1 MASDHPI
8 GGAEQAGS
16 GSFLKGHPARE
27 IGVLMRYRRVLFAA
41 VSTVVLLIASA
52 TAATATERTYRNY
65 VALGDSYTSGPLIPL
80 PRLDPLGC
88 GKSTQNYPA
97 FLAGALR
104 VRSYTDISCG
114 GADTTNMTRPQ
125 SVFLGRNPAQFT
137 ALRAD
142 TDLVTVGIG
151 GNDYGV
157 FGTLVGTCPSLRPS
171 DPTGNPCQ
179 ERFTVDGVDTI
190 KAKIVDT
197 GKNVEKVLA
206 GIHAR
211 SPRADVL
218 VIGYPRIAPQ
228 SGYCPSILPFA
239 EGDYAWLNDVEQ
251 ALNSAIEKAVAADGE
266 SSFVDTFG
274 PSAGHD
280 ACAPKG
286 AAWINGQHT
295 KLLAAAAYHPYRTGM
310 VGVAGVILRQLR

>member
-1 MASDHPI
+1 
-8 GGAEQAGS
+8 
-16 GSFLKGHPARE
+16 
-27 IGVLMRYRRVLFAA
+27 MRFRRVLFAA
-41 VSTVVLLIASA
+41 VSTVVLLIVST
-52 TAATATERTYRNY
+52 TAATAAERSYRSY

-80 PRLDPLGC
+80 PRFDPLFC
-88 GKSTQNYPA
+88 GKSTQNYPSI
-97 FLAGALR
+97 LAAALR

-114 GADTTNMTRPQ
+114 GADTTNMTQPQ
-125 SVFLGRNPAQFT
+125 SVFLGRNPAQFS
-137 ALRAD
+137 ALSPR
-142 TDLVTVGIG
+142 TDLVTLGIG

-157 FGTLVGTCPSLRPS
+157 FGTLVGTCPSLRAS

-179 ERFTVDGVDTI
+179 DRFTVGGVDTV
-190 KAKIVDT
+190 KAKIADT
-197 GKNVEKVLA
+197 GKNVEKVSA

-218 VIGYPRIAPQ
+218 VIGYPRIAPE
-228 SGYCPSILPFA
+228 SGYCPKILPFA
-239 EGDYAWLNDVEQ
+239 EGDYAWLNDVEK
-251 ALNSAIEKAVAADGE
+251 ALNSAIEKAVAADGK

-295 KLLAAAAYHPYRTGM
+295 NLLAAAAYHPYRTGM
-310 VGVAGVILRQLR
+310 AGVAAVILRHLR

>member
-1 MASDHPI
+1 
-8 GGAEQAGS
+8 
-16 GSFLKGHPARE
+16 
-27 IGVLMRYRRVLFAA
+27 MRSRRVLFAA
-41 VSTVVLLIASA
+41 VSTVALLIVSA
-52 TAATATERTYRNY
+52 TAATAAERSYRNY

-80 PRLDPLGC
+80 PRLVPLFC
-88 GKSTQNYPA
+88 GKSTQNYPSL
-97 FLAGALR
+97 LAAALR
-104 VRSYTDISCG
+104 VRSFTDISCG
-114 GADTTNMTRPQ
+114 GADTTDMTQRQNVTLGSNPPQ
-125 SVFLGRNPAQFT
+125 FS
-137 ALRAD
+137 ALHAN

-157 FGTLVGTCPSLRPS
+157 FGTLVGTCPELRAG

-179 ERFTVDGVDTI
+179 DRFTVDGVDTV
-190 KAKIVDT
+190 KAKIAAT

-218 VIGYPRIAPQ
+218 VIGYPRIAPE
-228 SGYCPSILPFA
+228 SGYCPDILPFA
-239 EGDYAWLNDVEQ
+239 EGDYAWLNDVEK
-251 ALNSAIEKAVAADGE
+251 ALNSAIEKAVAADGKA
-266 SSFVDTFG
+266 SFVDTFG

-280 ACAPKG
+280 ACAPRG

-310 VGVAGVILRQLR
+310 VGVTGVILRHLR

>member
-1 MASDHPI
+1 
-8 GGAEQAGS
+8 
-16 GSFLKGHPARE
+16 
-27 IGVLMRYRRVLFAA
+27 MRYRRVLFAA

-52 TAATATERTYRNY
+52 TAATAATRSYRNY

-80 PRLDPLGC
+80 PRLDPLFC
-88 GKSTQNYPA
+88 GKSTQNYPSI
-97 FLAGALR
+97 LASALR
-104 VRSYTDISCG
+104 VRSFTDISCG
-114 GADTTNMTRPQ
+114 GADTTNMTQRQNVTLGSNPPQ
-125 SVFLGRNPAQFT
+125 FS
-137 ALRAD
+137 ALRAN

-157 FGTLVGTCPSLRPS
+157 FGTLVGTCPSLRAS

-179 ERFTVDGVDTI
+179 DRFTVGGVDTI
-190 KAKIVDT
+190 KAKIADT

-218 VIGYPRIAPQ
+218 VVGYPRIAPER
-228 SGYCPSILPFA
+228 GYCPKILPFA
-239 EGDYAWLNDVEQ
+239 EGDYAWLNDVEK
-251 ALNSAIEKAVAADGE
+251 ALNSAIEKAVAADGKAT
-266 SSFVDTFG
+266 FVDTFG

-280 ACAPKG
+280 ACAKNG

-310 VGVAGVILRQLR
+310 VGVAGVVLRHLR

>member
-1 MASDHPI
+1 
-8 GGAEQAGS
+8 
-16 GSFLKGHPARE
+16 
-27 IGVLMRYRRVLFAA
+27 MRFRRVLFAA
-41 VSTVVLLIASA
+41 VSTVVLLIVST
-52 TAATATERTYRNY
+52 TAATAAERSYRSY

-80 PRLDPLGC
+80 PRFDPLFC
-88 GKSTQNYPA
+88 GKSTQNYPSI
-97 FLAGALR
+97 LAAALR

-114 GADTTNMTRPQ
+114 GADTTNMTQPQ
-125 SVFLGRNPAQFT
+125 SVFLGRNPAQFS
-137 ALRAD
+137 ALSPR
-142 TDLVTVGIG
+142 TDLVTLGIG

-157 FGTLVGTCPSLRPS
+157 FGTLVGTCPSLRAS

-179 ERFTVDGVDTI
+179 DRFTVGGVDTV
-190 KAKIVDT
+190 KAKIADT

-218 VIGYPRIAPQ
+218 VIGYPRIAPE
-228 SGYCPSILPFA
+228 SGYCPKILPFA
-239 EGDYAWLNDVEQ
+239 EGDYAWLNDVEK
-251 ALNSAIEKAVAADGE
+251 ALNSAIEKAVAADGK

-295 KLLAAAAYHPYRTGM
+295 NLLAAAAYHPYRTGM
-310 VGVAGVILRQLR
+310 AGVAAVILRHLR